1 MLLTDLIKV
10 YVVQRLKGIVS
21 DSNTFLVARLTFNV
35 AEVIAT
41 SKSVAVVAVAVI
53 VAAKV
58 VLEGILIEACAEI
71 LIKLGTISKAAAIL
85 RNVEALPLREGI

>member
-1 MLLTDLIKV
+1 MLLIDLIKV
-10 YVVQRLKGIVS
+10 NVVQRLKGIVS

-35 AEVIAT
+35 ADIIAT
-41 SKSVAVVAVAVI
+41 SKSVAVVAEAVI

-58 VLEGILIEACAEI
+58 VLEGILIEACTKV

-85 RNVEALPLREGI
+85 WYVEALPLREGI